1 MLGCRSGRPACGY
14 RSSGRTQLSPCG
26 STRDVGDRGR
36 RRRGGLSAVLET
48 AGVATARGRRGAVT
62 GARWAW
68 AGRRPSI
75 RWSHRVPGVVDG
87 GRSASCRRVDPPR
100 NEYAVCLV
108 TRARA
113 NRTDLPFGSLA
124 YHGESRGI
132 GEPYPR
138 GARVPFTAS
147 TRLTADAGDSGRG
160 LASTTAYL
168 HRPPPS
174 SLLRRART
182 PWHTRGE
189 ITSRATCGGAGPFS
203 HAGRATPTD
212 ALAKI
217 SHKPDGLITRER
229 VCLEGPGTR
238 FALSRRAV
246 CPRRTA
252 RRGLPAQA
260 LSVCPCTVDGGS
272 CACGFLPAPQPPRRG
287 PLPLGADS
295 PVAISAAP
303 RRNQQDTPARLA
315 AVLLGGADGLL
326 ASLAAPTARLRASSL
341 APRLR
346 SKFWV

>member
-1 MLGCRSGRPACGY
+1 MLEPAVCRGGRGWWH
-14 RSSGRTQLSPCG
+14 SSRGPGGVLCVAAVGQLTGVDHRLGGVPQLSPCG
-26 STRDVGDRGR
+26 SFDDVKGWWR
-36 RRRGGLSAVLET
+36 R
-48 AGVATARGRRGAVT
+48 
-62 GARWAW
+62 
-68 AGRRPSI
+68 
-75 RWSHRVPGVVDG
+75 H
-87 GRSASCRRVDPPR
+87 
-100 NEYAVCLV
+100 
-108 TRARA
+108 RARA
-113 NRTDLPFGSLA
+113 VGRAHGRGGGTHRRGSPWGCRWSAIGVGPEGRTCDGATAFQAWRTAVDRPVVAGWTLWEPNTPFASYPALGQIEQICPSGSLA

-138 GARVPFTAS
+138 AARVPFTAS

-168 HRPPPS
+168 YRPPPS

-246 CPRRTA
+246 CPRRNRPA
-252 RRGLPAQA
+252 RFACAGSVGLPAY
-260 LSVCPCTVDGGS
+260 C
-272 CACGFLPAPQPPRRG
+272 RRG
-287 PLPLGADS
+287 
-295 PVAISAAP
+295 IM
-303 RRNQQDTPARLA
+303 
-315 AVLLGGADGLL
+315 
-326 ASLAAPTARLRASSL
+326 RLRIPSRAATAAAR
-341 APRLR
+341 APSAGR
-346 SKFWV
+346 